1 MWVFFGEFVKP
12 YRKKQVNHVQKHVC
26 KYIRQILFS
35 ALINQLIITKSFF
48 TTCCS
53 ILFTVAMLKGVIVK
67 NLGQSSV
74 KNLQQSKKLNN
85 FSQSSSISAKAKFF
99 ICSFTRQQRASEV
112 KAASS
117 LNFAK

>member
-1 MWVFFGEFVKP
+1 V
-12 YRKKQVNHVQKHVC
+12 
-26 KYIRQILFS
+26 L
-35 ALINQLIITKSFF
+35 NQ
-48 TTCCS
+48 
-53 ILFTVAMLKGVIVK
+53 VAMLKGVIVK
-67 NLGQSSV
+67 KLAQSSV
-74 KNLQQSKKLNN
+74 KKLQKSKKLNH